1 MKKTKDK
8 LIFRIGGFLSY
19 DDLVTLLEA
28 ARVALDDPPTLVW
41 LAGILDVNDD
51 ELEGLLGRLN
61 KVMK

>member
-1 MKKTKDK
+1 MKKTKDQ
-8 LIFRIGGFLSY
+8 LIAKMGVLLSHN
-19 DDLVTLLEA
+19 DLDTLLEA
-28 ARVALDDPPTLVW
+28 VRVALDDPPTLVW